1 MSINLNNL
9 NGSSI
14 NSDASHWSGNAFTSR
29 VIPNNGLPVP
39 ANNVQAAASYIPCSK
54 GGSRINRKKINKIS
68 RQYKMKNNKKTIRR
82 IKSRLRKIKSHLRSK
97 YTSKK
102 NRSRK
107 NKSRKNRSR
116 KNMRGGLSAPNYPLG
131 YSQYNNNHPISSTY
145 STGGVLSPALSALA
159 NPVPY
164 KSGADVAIDNLNHNA
179 KNSFGHNVGAGSA
192 SRGWW

>member
-9 NGSSI
+9 NGSLI

-54 GGSRINRKKINKIS
+54 GGSKINRKKINKIS
-68 RQYKMKNNKKTIRR
+68 RQYKMKHNKKTIRR
-82 IKSRLRKIKSHLRSK
+82 IKSRLRSK

-116 KNMRGGLSAPNYPLG
+116 KNMRGGLSAPLG
-131 YSQYNNNHPISSTY
+131 YSQYNNNQPISSTY

-164 KSGADVAIDNLNHNA
+164 KSGADVPIDNLNHNA